1 VLCDE
6 LIEPN
11 RGICTA
17 CEPDLPRLKFE
28 ICQRCGREKEE
39 CMCSNFRYY
48 YEGIYAPFYYEGKL
62 AKSIRNFKFNA
73 NIQNAHFFADEI
85 ASYLK
90 KQIAVEEIDLITCV
104 PLSKKSMKARGY
116 NQSALLAKELA
127 QSLDL
132 IFSDKI
138 ILKIY
143 ETPAQHTLSVSHR
156 RGNLAGVFELGG
168 KADIKGKTV
177 LLCDDIATTGTTIN
191 ECAKML
197 LLGGAHK
204 VYCATVAVTKR
215 RR

>member
-1 VLCDE
+1 MKIKHELQKRIIYTFFPRRCVLCDE

-104 PLSKKSMKARGY
+104 PLSKKS
-116 NQSALLAKELA
+116 
-127 QSLDL
+127 
-132 IFSDKI
+132 
-138 ILKIY
+138 
-143 ETPAQHTLSVSHR
+143 
-156 RGNLAGVFELGG
+156 
-168 KADIKGKTV
+168 
-177 LLCDDIATTGTTIN
+177 
-191 ECAKML
+191 
-197 LLGGAHK
+197 
-204 VYCATVAVTKR
+204 
-215 RR
+215 